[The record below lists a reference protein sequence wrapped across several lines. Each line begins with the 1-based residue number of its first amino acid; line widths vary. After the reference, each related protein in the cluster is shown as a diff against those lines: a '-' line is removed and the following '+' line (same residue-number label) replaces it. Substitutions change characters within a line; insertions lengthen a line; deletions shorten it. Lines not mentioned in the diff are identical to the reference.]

1 MSEPITLEKIIRKF
15 PERFNAEQGKGLQAV
30 FQFLLNDSEA
40 FHLVIKDE
48 ACVSEYGEHPDPDIT
63 LIMDESTFMQ
73 VISGELDGMSAFM
86 KGQLRAEGNVML
98 ATRLGK
104 LFSRSQ

>member
-15 PERFNAEQGKGLQAV
+15 PERFIAEQAKGLQAV
-30 FQFLLNDSEA
+30 FQFRLNDSES
-40 FHLVIKDE
+40 FHLAIRDD
-48 ACVSEYGEHPDPDIT
+48 ACVSEYGEHHDPDIT

-104 LFSRSQ
+104 LFSRNK